1 MNPNPP
7 PALSS
12 TATAAAAAAP
22 TTTTTTAPT
31 PSTTTTTSTTTPT
44 NPTTTATTTNTHTPL
59 RYVRYDGAREDEYV
73 PAMRQLISK
82 DLSEPY
88 SIYVYRYFLYQWG
101 DLCFMAMDDS
111 ASSSAS
117 PASET
122 TASSSP
128 QQQQQQPRMVGV
140 VVSKLEPHRGGPL
153 RGYIAMLAV
162 KEEYRGRGIATKLA
176 RMAIDA
182 MIERDADE
190 IVLETEITNTAA
202 IKLYERLGFLRS
214 KRLHR
219 YYLNGNSAYRL
230 VLYLKEGVGSMRT
243 TLDPY
248 GAGAAPASGPP
259 YPLPLPG
266 GGGDPSRGV
275 GGGAEMTGALAAPE
289 PALLHENGS
298 GGW

>member
-1 MNPNPP
+1 
-7 PALSS
+7 
-12 TATAAAAAAP
+12 T
-22 TTTTTTAPT
+22 
-31 PSTTTTTSTTTPT
+31 
-44 NPTTTATTTNTHTPL
+44 TTTNTHPPL

-111 ASSSAS
+111 PPSSS
-117 PASET
+117 PAPET
-122 TASSSP
+122 TAPPSSSLP
-128 QQQQQQPRMVGV
+128 QQRMVGV

-248 GAGAAPASGPP
+248 GGPAPAQ
-259 YPLPLPG
+259 
-266 GGGDPSRGV
+266 
-275 GGGAEMTGALAAPE
+275 AP
-289 PALLHENGS
+289 A
-298 GGW
+298 